1 MMEAKL
7 WRHEWLDHFSMHY
20 YRDMEDAGYET
31 EEQAVAAAKIKL
43 AKQKEEKASLG
54 IDNELND
61 WLYVVGPDG
70 AGYRI
75 DP

>member
-7 WRHEWLDHFSMHY
+7 WRHEWLDHFSMNY
-20 YRDMEDAGYET
+20 YRDMEDARYET

-43 AKQKEEKASLG
+43 AKQKKEKASLG

-61 WLYVVGPDG
+61 WLYVVGPEG
-70 AGYRI
+70 AGYRV

>member
-7 WRHEWLDHFSMHY
+7 WRHEWLDHFSMNY
-20 YRDMEDAGYET
+20 YRDMEDVRYET

-43 AKQKEEKASLG
+43 AKQKKEKASLG